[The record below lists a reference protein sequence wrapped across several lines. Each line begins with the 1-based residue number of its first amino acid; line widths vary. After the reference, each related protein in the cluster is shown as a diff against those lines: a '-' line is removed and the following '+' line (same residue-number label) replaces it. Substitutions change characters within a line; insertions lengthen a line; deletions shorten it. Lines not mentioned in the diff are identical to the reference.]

1 MKEYE
6 ILSLYGTNGF
16 TDEHRHAIA
25 ELKELKEVI
34 LFFDGDE
41 AGNKAEKEI
50 AGELKQINDKL
61 IITAV
66 DTPENEDINSLAQ
79 GHEPEIFTH
88 LLDNRRHFSFSIE
101 KPSVEKE
108 NTMQSQESSSFFHS
122 FIPSLKITPDYLQYE
137 TNHLTITLLG
147 GIEIHTVNR
156 LRATLHIQLKSN
168 EYSSFRDTAD
178 QAGSVHGR
186 S

>member
-88 LLDNRRHFSFSIE
+88 LLDNRSIFLFLL
-101 KPSVEKE
+101 KNLQLKKK
-108 NTMQSQESSSFFHS
+108 
-122 FIPSLKITPDYLQYE
+122 IPCKAR
-137 TNHLTITLLG
+137 NHLHFFILSF
-147 GIEIHTVNR
+147 
-156 LRATLHIQLKSN
+156 LH
-168 EYSSFRDTAD
+168 
-178 QAGSVHGR
+178 
-186 S
+186 